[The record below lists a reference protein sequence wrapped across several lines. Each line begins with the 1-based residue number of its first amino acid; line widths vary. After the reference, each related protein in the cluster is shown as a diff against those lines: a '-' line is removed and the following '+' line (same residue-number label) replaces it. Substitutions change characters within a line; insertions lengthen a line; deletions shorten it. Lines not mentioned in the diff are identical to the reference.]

1 MAEKRDDSSEPND
14 LDARKRAT
22 PPSKDA
28 GGPPQRD
35 LKNFLPDDSFL
46 LDLDDE
52 LVGPASSAEG
62 GTSDEFLLVEDDLA
76 GTKAPAETAP
86 QRAAAGTPAELEP
99 DAAAPMAPMAAELA
113 PVDAWDDASA
123 VAKRAAANRDAGGEV
138 AEPEAVEPAMADA
151 GSAPSRP
158 SLPSWITR
166 DEGELPSFV
175 ADEDGEDH
183 DGAATAEATAS
194 AGESAPTGASTAVAE
209 EPELAEAAAAPAGT
223 VVVMPRRRRW
233 LAAAGLLAA
242 AALSAA
248 AYFELERRGLL
259 PFGQE
264 GESDLVAVAP
274 RGTPKEPAVTAPVE
288 EPVVATEPAPTTE
301 PAATE
306 PEPPVAE
313 APSEPPVAAEP
324 LAEPAPTIET
334 TPPVAAEPPVAETP
348 PSPPPHDTPVAT
360 PPSEPGLV
368 VDAPATHAPPGATP
382 RVRNELEGT
391 ETIVQLV
398 NGHLFRGR
406 ITRVRDTKVTLRVGA
421 GECVFDMSEITLLDA
436 TQPEYR
442 REKDMPEA
450 SVVLHNGQRLRGRLM
465 KQTSEDVVLVVANG
479 QVVFPRSDVREVSF
493 TGRIH
498 F

>member
-22 PPSKDA
+22 PPSNDA
-28 GGPPQRD
+28 PAPPARD
-35 LKNFLPDDSFL
+35 LKSFLPDDSFL

-52 LVGPASSAEG
+52 LVGPSSAPEG
-62 GTSDEFLLVEDDLA
+62 AASDEFLLVDDDLA
-76 GTKAPAETAP
+76 S
-86 QRAAAGTPAELEP
+86 AAAAAAAKPSTAAPLRASEEPAELEP
-99 DAAAPMAPMAAELA
+99 DAAAPMAPLAAELS
-113 PVDAWDDASA
+113 PVDAWDDATA
-123 VAKRAAANRDAGGEV
+123 VAKRAAANPDAGAPEPV
-138 AEPEAVEPAMADA
+138 EPEAVEPAMADS

-166 DEGELPSFV
+166 DEGDLPSFV

-183 DGAATAEATAS
+183 DNAATAAATAGS
-194 AGESAPTGASTAVAE
+194 GSDEAGAGASEAIAE
-209 EPELAEAAAAPAGT
+209 AESPAMAEAAAATEGT
-223 VVVMPRRRRW
+223 VVSMPRRRRW
-233 LAAAGLLAA
+233 LVAAGLLAA
-242 AALSAA
+242 AGLSAA
-248 AYFELERRGLL
+248 GYFELQRRGLL
-259 PFGQE
+259 PFSTDGDAGQ
-264 GESDLVAVAP
+264 VAVAP
-274 RGTPKEPAVTAPVE
+274 R
-288 EPVVATEPAPTTE
+288 E
-301 PAATE
+301 PAATPTEEPVAAVE
-306 PEPPVAE
+306 PEPVAPEPTVTE
-313 APSEPPVAAEP
+313 APSEPPVAEAP
-324 LAEPAPTIET
+324 VAEPAPTDET
-334 TPPVAAEPPVAETP
+334 TPPVAPEPPVAAV
-348 PSPPPHDTPVAT
+348 PSPEEAPVAT
-360 PPSEPGLV
+360 PPATEPSVV
-368 VDAPATHAPPGATP
+368 VDAPASRSPLAATP

-406 ITRVRDTKVTLRVGA
+406 ITRVRDTRVTLRIGA
-421 GECVFDMSEITLLDA
+421 GECVFDMSEITLLDS

-450 SVVLHNGQRLRGRLM
+450 SVVLNNGQRLRGRLM